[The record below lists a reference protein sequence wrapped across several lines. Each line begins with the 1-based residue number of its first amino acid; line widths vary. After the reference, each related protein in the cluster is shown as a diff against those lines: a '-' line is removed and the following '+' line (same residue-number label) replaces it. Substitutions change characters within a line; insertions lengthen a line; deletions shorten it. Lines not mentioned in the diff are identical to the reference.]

1 MNLDPRS
8 VVENTGI
15 GMVIESPDI
24 AVDMNEWIDREID
37 NMAFWLALETDRS
50 GNEILLWRRSVDG
63 IDQRYKTEPNTGYWR
78 RFGVGFLRLLPIEWL
93 L

>member
-8 VVENTGI
+8 VVEYTEI

-24 AVDMNEWIDREID
+24 AVDMSEWFNREIG
-37 NMAFWLALETDRS
+37 NIAFRLALGTDRS
-50 GNEILLWRRSVDG
+50 GNEILLCHRSVDD